1 MFSKNCFSLHSKG
14 NGALDI
20 YKILFSLFATI
31 FTIFFDEGSLSFAEG
46 IIKSNFLFFYGNEL
60 SHQYFLDLLVV
71 HLPEYQLLIHW

>member
-46 IIKSNFLFFYGNEL
+46 IIKSNFLFFLWKRIISSIFFG
-60 SHQYFLDLLVV
+60 SISGSS
-71 HLPEYQLLIHW
+71 P